1 MGENL
6 LKFEP
11 SGSSRSDF
19 VPSRHRAASLF
30 TEIANVGN
38 QPLYFVMLFGLRGS
52 CSHHTPSRGSESC
65 DTRYAR
71 TASRHPRSGTS
82 EDLRSSPAAAE
93 EWMFLLG
100 TSQNFGTEVG
110 GCVSD
115 GINFYLNLQRLC
127 ELLQATVDEM

>member
-52 CSHHTPSRGSESC
+52 CSHDTPSRDSESC
-65 DTRYAR
+65 DTR
-71 TASRHPRSGTS
+71 TVSRDPRSGTS
-82 EDLRSSPAAAE
+82 SKRRTAFFAGRNKRTDASLGNAPKFWYRS
-93 EWMFLLG
+93 WGNCIRWNQFLSKLAG
-100 TSQNFGTEVG
+100 
-110 GCVSD
+110 
-115 GINFYLNLQRLC
+115 L
-127 ELLQATVDEM
+127 